1 VLQHI
6 LLIQNDPADAEAVRQ
21 ALSKSSDGPFQVEWV
36 RRCSEGLERLVT
48 EIRTDNG
55 TKRIAAVL
63 TDLSLPDSTGLDTF
77 DRLFLAAPEV
87 PILILCSAH
96 DEEIAKLAVQRG
108 AQDYLLK
115 GLAYGYVLP
124 KALLNMVERAAH
136 AEALFAEQER
146 AQVTLNSIGDA
157 VMSTDV
163 FGRVTYLNGVAESM
177 TGWSRK
183 EAEGR
188 AVEEVFQIID
198 VGTRAAARNP
208 MALAIR
214 ENKTVGLTA
223 NCVLIRRDG
232 FEAGIE
238 DSAAPIHDRRG
249 QVTGAVMVFHDV
261 SMARAMTVR
270 MSHLAQH
277 DSLTELPNRL
287 LFNDRLTQALALA
300 LRNHKKLAVL
310 FLDLDRFK
318 LINDSMGHDIG
329 DRLLQSV
336 AHRMLTCVR
345 SSDTVSRQGG
355 DEFVILL
362 PEITHSQDAELCAE
376 KMLSSLRVRHDIG
389 PHGLYV
395 TGSIGIATFPDDA
408 ADGATLLKHADAAM
422 YDAKE
427 HGRDSYQFFRL
438 DLDTRA
444 VERQAL
450 EGGLRQAVERN
461 ELVLHYQP
469 IVNLSTESIVGV
481 EALVRW
487 RSQDGGF
494 MAPSDFIPTAEECG
508 IVVSVGRWVL
518 REACHQARAWQKLG
532 FPPIRIAVNVSAVE
546 LRHKDYVAGVQDI
559 LREAGL
565 EPRFLEL
572 ELTETSLMQDSESIA
587 LVLHALKRLGVQLSL
602 DDFGTGYSSLSHL
615 KRFPI
620 NTLKIDHSFVRDLG
634 DDAQDDAI
642 VRAVIGMGKALHI
655 RIVAEGVETA
665 EQLAVLQKHRCPEG
679 QGNFFQA
686 AGVAAD
692 ISRLLSQRTHD
703 FRVAVA

>member
-1 VLQHI
+1 
-6 LLIQNDPADAEAVRQ
+6 LLIQNDPADAEAVHQ

-48 EIRTDNG
+48 ELRTEKGEN
-55 TKRIAAVL
+55 RIAAVL

-87 PILILCSAH
+87 PILILCPAH

-115 GLAYGYVLP
+115 GLAYDFVLP

-163 FGRVTYLNGVAESM
+163 FGRVTYLNVVAESM

-188 AVEEVFQIID
+188 AAEEVLQIID
-198 VGTRAAARNP
+198 VGTRETARNP
-208 MALAIR
+208 MAQAIR
-214 ENKTVGLTA
+214 ENKTVELTA

-249 QVTGAVMVFHDV
+249 HVTGAVMVFHDV
-261 SMARAMTVR
+261 SMARAMTIK

-287 LFNDRLTQALALA
+287 LFNDRLNQALALA

-318 LINDSMGHDIG
+318 LINDSMGHDVG
-329 DRLLQSV
+329 DHLLQSV
-336 AHRMLTCVR
+336 ARRLLTCVR
-345 SSDTVSRQGG
+345 GADTVSRQGG

-362 PEITHSQDAELCAE
+362 PEIARCQDAEVCAE
-376 KMLSSLRVRHDIG
+376 KMLTSLRARHDIG
-389 PHGLYV
+389 PRGLYV

-422 YDAKE
+422 YDAKA
-427 HGRDSYQFFRL
+427 HGRDSYKFFKRA
-438 DLDTRA
+438 LDTRA

-450 EGGLRQAVERN
+450 EGSLRQAVERN

-469 IVNLSTESIVGV
+469 IVNLSTDSIVGI

-487 RSQDGGF
+487 RSQDGLV
-494 MAPSDFIPTAEECG
+494 APTDFIPTAEECG

-532 FPPIRIAVNVSAVE
+532 FPPIRMAVNVSAVE
-546 LRHKDYVAGVQDI
+546 LRHKDFVAGVQHI

-572 ELTETSLMQDSESIA
+572 EITETSLMQDSEAIA
-587 LVLHALKRLGVQLSL
+587 SVLHALKRLGVQLSL

-620 NTLKIDHSFVRDLG
+620 DTLKIDHSFVCDLN
-634 DDAQDDAI
+634 DDAHDDAI
-642 VRAVIGMGKALHI
+642 VRAVIGMGNALHI

-665 EQLAVLQKHRCPEG
+665 EQLAILREHRCSEG
-679 QGNFFQA
+679 QGNFFYA
-686 AGVAAD
+686 ARGAAD
-692 ISRLLSQRTHD
+692 ISLLLSERTHNSL
-703 FRVAVA
+703 VAVA